1 MASFHAQPEA
11 RVLWSLRRRRSDVR
25 CVMYPGTVPV
35 EVRVM
40 QDRDVV
46 LTELFQEEQT
56 AEKWASVYAARLK
69 EQGWFESPDG

>member
-1 MASFHAQPEA
+1 MTSFYAQPEA

-25 CVMYPGTVPV
+25 CVMYSGTVPV

-46 LTELFQEEQT
+46 LTELFPEERT
-56 AEKWASVYAARLK
+56 AENWARVYADHLK
-69 EQGWFESPDG
+69 HQGWFESPDG

>member
-1 MASFHAQPEA
+1 
-11 RVLWSLRRRRSDVR
+11 
-25 CVMYPGTVPV
+25 MYPGTVPV